1 MSIDLTNSDKLDTTP
16 LVDRYSNVLAKG
28 VPTTR
33 PTLVKRIIPRTAI
46 QQAPKNISRVAPAPV
61 VTTAPVVAVAPV
73 VTPPVVVL
81 PTPAPSAPSP
91 SGGGGG
97 GGAPS
102 GDESPTDK
110 SADTAPTA
118 NVGVVAQS
126 DKDFYMKMWFWG
138 LLVGGVAGYLY
149 AKNKG
154 KDLKTF
160 ALIGA
165 GIGGFAGLVVEK
177 TINKGVNPNATNVTV
192 VTAVPSVSGQAEQQ
206 QEQQQEQQEQQQQQ

>member
-1 MSIDLTNSDKLDTTP
+1 MSIDLTNSDKLDTSP
-16 LVDRYSNVLAKG
+16 LVDRYSNAVAKG
-28 VPTTR
+28 SPLIKYTIMPVGGIKRQPPRVTAMGVSTQKVIPT
-33 PTLVKRIIPRTAI
+33 PTPPVT
-46 QQAPKNISRVAPAPV
+46 VAP
-61 VTTAPVVAVAPV
+61 APV

-81 PTPAPSAPSP
+81 TPAPSVPSAPS
-91 SGGGGG
+91 GGGG

-102 GDESPTDK
+102 GGEAPTDK

-118 NVGVVAQS
+118 TVGVAQS

-165 GIGGFAGLVVEK
+165 GIGGFGGLVVEK
-177 TINKGVNPNATNVTV
+177 AINKGVNPNATNVTV
-192 VTAVPSVSGQAEQQ
+192 VTAVPSVSGQQD
-206 QEQQQEQQEQQQQQ
+206 EQQEGQ

>member
-16 LVDRYSNVLAKG
+16 LVDRYSNAVAKG
-28 VPTTR
+28 SP
-33 PTLVKRIIPRTAI
+33 LIKRIITPVGGIKRQPPRVTAMGVST
-46 QQAPKNISRVAPAPV
+46 QKV
-61 VTTAPVVAVAPV
+61 VPSPPPVVAVAPV

-81 PTPAPSAPSP
+81 PTPAPSAPSVP

-118 NVGVVAQS
+118 TVGVVAQS

-177 TINKGVNPNATNVTV
+177 TINKGVNPNSPNVTV
-192 VTAVPSVSGQAEQQ
+192 VTSGQEEQ
-206 QEQQQEQQEQQQQQ
+206 

>member
-1 MSIDLTNSDKLDTTP
+1 MSIDLTNSDKLDTSP
-16 LVDRYSNVLAKG
+16 LVDRYSNAVAKG
-28 VPTTR
+28 SP
-33 PTLVKRIIPRTAI
+33 LIKRIITPVGGIKRQPPRVTAMGVST
-46 QQAPKNISRVAPAPV
+46 QKV
-61 VTTAPVVAVAPV
+61 VPSPPVVAVAPVVTPV

-81 PTPAPSAPSP
+81 PTTATALP

-102 GDESPTDK
+102 SGGEAPTDK
-110 SADTAPTA
+110 SADT
-118 NVGVVAQS
+118 VGVAQS

-192 VTAVPSVSGQAEQQ
+192 VTAVPSVSTQEGQQ
-206 QEQQQEQQEQQQQQ
+206 QEQQ

>member
-16 LVDRYSNVLAKG
+16 LVDRYSNAVAKG
-28 VPTTR
+28 SP
-33 PTLVKRIIPRTAI
+33 LIKRIITPVGGIKRQPPRVTAMGVST
-46 QQAPKNISRVAPAPV
+46 QKV
-61 VTTAPVVAVAPV
+61 VPSPPPVVAVAPVVTPV

-81 PTPAPSAPSP
+81 PTVPSAPSAP

-102 GDESPTDK
+102 GGEAPTDK
-110 SADTAPTA
+110 SADTLPTA
-118 NVGVVAQS
+118 NVGVAQS

-138 LLVGGVAGYLY
+138 LLVGGIAGYLY
-149 AKNKG
+149 AKNQG
-154 KDLKTF
+154 KDLKSF

-165 GIGGFAGLVVEK
+165 GIGGFGGLVVEK

-192 VTAVPSVSGQAEQQ
+192 VTAVPSVSGQQDEQQ
-206 QEQQQEQQEQQQQQ
+206 QEQQ

>member
-16 LVDRYSNVLAKG
+16 FVDRYSNVLAKG

-33 PTLVKRIIPRTAI
+33 PTLVKRIIPTTI

-177 TINKGVNPNATNVTV
+177 TINKGVNPNSPNVTV
-192 VTAVPSVSGQAEQQ
+192 VTSGQEEQ
-206 QEQQQEQQEQQQQQ
+206 